1 MRNLRIAGRRI
12 AGVAAVVI
20 ALSACAGA
28 PVQEMSDARQAIAA
42 ARAAGAAER
51 AGIELDVATDLLAKA
66 EAALQRGDY
75 GAARRQAEQARSH
88 AINAQKM
95 ASTASES

>member
-1 MRNLRIAGRRI
+1 MRNLPKAGRWI
-12 AGVAAVVI
+12 ASVATALI

-51 AGIELDVATDLLAKA
+51 AGIELDVATDLLTKA

-75 GAARRQAEQARSH
+75 GAARRQAEQARPH
-88 AINAQKM
+88 ALEAQKL
-95 ASTASES
+95 ASTATES